1 MIGNYNTEQFAKLI
15 LDDFEGAKEEILNHT
30 IRAAIKLA
38 NSPAQE
44 VCLRR
49 LEWKLKGLLNKCE
62 GPIELLECVMI
73 EYREEIAN
81 FILRAK
87 EVNFNYEELL

>member
-30 IRAAIKLA
+30 IRAAIKLTKCQ
-38 NSPAQE
+38 AQTT
-44 VCLRR
+44 CLRR

-62 GPIELLECVMI
+62 GPMELLECVMV
-73 EYREEIAN
+73 EYREEIAS

-87 EVNFNYEELL
+87 EVNFKYEELL

>member
-1 MIGNYNTEQFAKLI
+1 MIGNYNTKQFAKLI
-15 LDDFEGAKEEILNHT
+15 LDDFERAKEEILNHT
-30 IRAAIKLA
+30 IRAALKLSK
-38 NSPAQE
+38 SPAQE

-62 GPIELLECVMI
+62 SPMELLECVMV